1 MDSVWSEELEDKP
14 VDLWQE
20 HECLYQV
27 TAGIVICFLFNLI
40 VLFLHN
46 AYDKTKVHTSL
57 HCLQTCSVMRD
68 VLFPTCLP
76 LAAEL

>member
-1 MDSVWSEELEDKP
+1 MDSIWSEELEDKL

-27 TAGIVICFLFNLI
+27 SAGSYLLSINLI
-40 VLFLHN
+40 VQFLHKE
-46 AYDKTKVHTSL
+46 YDKTKVNTSL

-68 VLFPTCLP
+68 VLCPTCLP